1 MLDEEILALKSTSK
15 DSHELSFIGFFQEY
29 FNKLSVDGHLDHG
42 MLHFL
47 SSGVTPISIGITIS
61 IFGSDQKAIL
71 EINLSARSSIK
82 IDATPYN
89 TETDLKKIKKKISA
103 QGSCEYIRGC

>member
-15 DSHELSFIGFFQEY
+15 DSHELSFIGFFQDY
-29 FNKLSVDGHLDHG
+29 FNKLSVGHLDHG

-47 SSGVTPISIGITIS
+47 SSGATPISIGITIS

-89 TETDLKKIKKKISA
+89 TETDFKKIKKKNSA